1 MKKLIIAFIIG
12 SFLTSCLEIEKRTLI
27 VNQKNKTA
35 TLHLNNITS
44 NKEGDEAIEDFEKLM
59 NDYETDAIIKEF
71 YIDRF
76 NLKDNLIKK
85 KIYQKK
91 GKVHAKIVF
100 RYDSLEHLGFN
111 TCAYEDSLCNKTKL
125 NNQMDERVYLH
136 IHQDLA
142 TMSHSFYTNGM
153 ILNAFTQFFKSDIE
167 LDSFSMEELVNS
179 PFAFSWDKDEVINIT
194 YFTSID
200 SSNTSMLDYW
210 KENK

>member
-1 MKKLIIAFIIG
+1 
-12 SFLTSCLEIEKRTLI
+12 
-27 VNQKNKTA
+27 
-35 TLHLNNITS
+35 
-44 NKEGDEAIEDFEKLM
+44 
-59 NDYETDAIIKEF
+59 
-71 YIDRF
+71 
-76 NLKDNLIKK
+76 
-85 KIYQKK
+85 
-91 GKVHAKIVF
+91 
-100 RYDSLEHLGFN
+100 
-111 TCAYEDSLCNKTKL
+111 
-125 NNQMDERVYLH
+125 MDERVYLH

-153 ILNAFTQFFKSDIE
+153 FLNAFTQFFKSDIE

>member
-35 TLHLNNITS
+35 ILHLNNITS
-44 NKEGDEAIEDFEKLM
+44 DKEGDEAVEDFEKFM

-76 NLKDNLIKK
+76 NLKDHLIKK
-85 KIYQKK
+85 KIYQQK

-111 TCAYEDSLCNKTKL
+111 TCTYEDSLCNRIKL
-125 NNQMDERVYLH
+125 NDQMDERVYLQ

-142 TMSHSFYTNGM
+142 MMSHSFYTNGM
-153 ILNAFTQFFKSDIE
+153 ILNAFTQLFESDIK
-167 LDSFSMEELVNS
+167 LDSLSMQELFNS
-179 PFAFSWDKDEVINIT
+179 PFAFSWGKDEVINIT
-194 YFTSID
+194 YFSHID
-200 SSNTSMLDYW
+200 ESNTSIKDYW
-210 KENK
+210 KETK